1 VNRIVLLSFFLV
13 SSAFALTRITIPCP
27 DGSNASPDVRCYRII
42 TYNTSGGVAKWKH
55 SWTPSKKRYDIWVG
69 PVGSYVIVDYKE
81 ITFHYPDGSTPKLVQ
96 EIARKRLSFGSAGD
110 VVAKDVNAND
120 PLNPT
125 ATAGYEIRIYHR
137 TLPNGAPFLGR
148 MDKPVVVCQGFDPNY
163 NVEGKDP
170 ITGVKR
176 NLTMNADDMVK
187 ILGSKMIYDLLDQ
200 NYSVVLIMFK
210 DPTASIAWNAEA
222 SLDALQ
228 WVQQQAVGQ
237 DITVIGPSMG
247 GLIMRKALIEA
258 GKRQIKIHPRLFIAY
273 DSPNWGAVVPFPLQA
288 AVRYF
293 KNKDGDKKWTF
304 KNLTS
309 PAASQM
315 LLVQTVKPGRNP
327 SKQSWDGYFAHP
339 DGSMTTTTASVF
351 LRELNSQENWDYI
364 RSLKTQ
370 AGNPVQ
376 VMAVTD
382 GSPDQNQGLTE
393 GAKYCD
399 YNYTTLWLKLYT
411 GSPGANRE
419 VAVFNVFGR
428 NEQKYQYWEPVVTE
442 NLPGGFRDSYS
453 GFKYGMD
460 DASYRDGHWRTK
472 FLNYLNPLPPHNVLS
487 YNGHTFIPT
496 VSAAGIRT
504 SDYRTFNYTSSWYFP
519 TGTTQ
524 LNSDQSWFDKVYIAS
539 KNWIHVSP
547 VNMQPSSPVHGTI
560 MNLIQGLQP

>member
-1 VNRIVLLSFFLV
+1 MNKILLLGMLLV
-13 SSAFALTRITIPCP
+13 SSALAQIRTTIPCP
-27 DGSNASPDVRCYRII
+27 DGTIASPDVRCYRTIS
-42 TYNTSGGVAKWKH
+42 YNTSGGVAKWKH
-55 SWTPSKKRYDIWVG
+55 SWTPSKKAYDIWVG
-69 PVGSYVIVDYKE
+69 PVGSYVLVDYKE
-81 ITFHYPDGSTPKLVQ
+81 ITFHYPDGSTPKMVQ

-110 VVAKDVNAND
+110 VVAKDVNAKD

-125 ATAGYEIRIYHR
+125 ATAGYTVRIYHR
-137 TLPNGAPFLGR
+137 TLPNGAAFLGR
-148 MDKPVVVCQGFDPNY
+148 MDKPVIVCQGFDPNF
-163 NVEGKDP
+163 NVDGVDP
-170 ITGVKR
+170 ITGAKR
-176 NLTMNADDMVK
+176 NLTMNANDMVK
-187 ILGSKMIYDLLDQ
+187 ILGSNMIYNLLDQ

-222 SLDALQ
+222 SLDVLQ

-237 DITVIGPSMG
+237 DLTVIGPSMG

-258 GKRQIKIHPRLFIAY
+258 GKRQINLHPRLFIAY

-288 AVRYF
+288 AARYF
-293 KNKDGDKKWTF
+293 RNNDDNKKATF
-304 KNLTS
+304 NNLTS

-315 LLVQTVKPGRNP
+315 LLVQTGKPSRNP

-339 DGSMTTTTASVF
+339 DGSVTTTTASVF
-351 LRELNSQENWDYI
+351 LRELNAPANWNYI

-382 GSPDQNQGLTE
+382 GSPDQNQGLPE
-393 GAKYCD
+393 GTKYCD
-399 YNYTTLWLKLYT
+399 YNYTSLWLKMYT
-411 GSPGANRE
+411 GSAGANRE
-419 VAVFNVFGR
+419 VAVFNAFGL

-453 GFKYGMD
+453 GLKYGLTD
-460 DASYRDGHWRTK
+460 EGYNDGHWGAE
-472 FLNYLNPLPPHNVLS
+472 FLNDLILGDRYKVFG
-487 YNGHTFIPT
+487 YKGHTFIPT

-504 SDYRTFNYTSSWYFP
+504 SDYRTFNYTSSWYLP

-547 VNMQPSSPVHGTI
+547 VNMQSSSPVHGTI